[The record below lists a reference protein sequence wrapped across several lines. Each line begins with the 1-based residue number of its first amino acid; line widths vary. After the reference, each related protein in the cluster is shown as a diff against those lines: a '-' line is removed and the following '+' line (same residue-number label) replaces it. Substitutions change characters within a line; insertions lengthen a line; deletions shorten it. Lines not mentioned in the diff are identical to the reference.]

1 MEKWAT
7 GEIESST
14 QIEHR
19 LDLLRQQR
27 DAIDQRQHSGYGD
40 AVRHLR
46 VSGEIE
52 SLEIELS
59 RLRQKASVGQG

>member
-7 GEIESST
+7 GGIESSGE
-14 QIEHR
+14 IERR
-19 LDLLRQQR
+19 LDLLRRQR

-46 VSGEIE
+46 FSGEIE

-59 RLRQKASVGQG
+59 RQKQKASIGQG